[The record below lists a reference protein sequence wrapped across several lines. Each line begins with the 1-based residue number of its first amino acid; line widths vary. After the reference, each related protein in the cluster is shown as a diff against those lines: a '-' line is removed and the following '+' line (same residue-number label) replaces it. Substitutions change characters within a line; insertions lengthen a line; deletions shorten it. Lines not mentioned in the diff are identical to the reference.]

1 MFLEAD
7 ARKKGYITKEDI
19 DRILTCKFRHKKHRN
34 TWLTVL
40 ASFFSIH
47 PQNQEPHSADFF
59 HANMNCFY
67 LDSSPQTN
75 SKPKFASKNPNHAR
89 LRKKNIFLPKNC
101 SPNHTKLKK
110 IQKYHQK
117 KNRDTRMKIL
127 GMDEKTCVLEIPPF
141 QDIQE
146 MVHTND
152 SS

>member
-110 IQKYHQK
+110 IQYSCSINGWYPFSSLSDLFFPLFFASQG
-117 KNRDTRMKIL
+117 NITRRKIA
-127 GMDEKTCVLEIPPF
+127 IP
-141 QDIQE
+141 E
-146 MVHTND
+146 
-152 SS
+152 